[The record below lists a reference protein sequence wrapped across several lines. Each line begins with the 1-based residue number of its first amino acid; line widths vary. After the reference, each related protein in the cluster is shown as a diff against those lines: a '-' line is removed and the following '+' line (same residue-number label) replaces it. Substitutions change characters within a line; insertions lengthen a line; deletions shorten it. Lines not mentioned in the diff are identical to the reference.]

1 VGRGGWYRGLERLGS
16 GRIGGWLGMKG
27 RGGRAWLGCG
37 WECGCE
43 WEECEGGGNRD
54 KSLLE
59 RKGNNFVENCLELP
73 GF

>member
-1 VGRGGWYRGLERLGS
+1 
-16 GRIGGWLGMKG
+16 MKG